1 MEAEVVM
8 AVPMVKRLLTVDEY
22 ERLAEEGFLVQ
33 RVELIHG
40 EIIESTARGHRRRL
54 LTIDEYHQMVEAG
67 ILSEDERVE
76 LIQGEMVEMTPIGS
90 RHIACLV
97 NLITLFA
104 RLIPR
109 VQLSPQSSLQLGEPH
124 TELQPDLVLL
134 QPRDDLATNPPKAAD
149 ALLVI
154 EIAETSLMYD
164 RDVKVPLYAKSGIPE
179 VWLIDLNS
187 GSISSYRRPSSSGYL
202 ETLRYRR
209 GDTIS
214 PEAFPDEGFPVD
226 EILA

>member
-1 MEAEVVM
+1 L
-8 AVPMVKRLLTVDEY
+8 AV
-22 ERLAEEGFLVQ
+22 AFQ
-33 RVELIHG
+33 
-40 EIIESTARGHRRRL
+40 RRL
-54 LTIDEYHQMVEAG
+54 LTIEDFHQMVATG

-76 LIQGEMVEMTPIGS
+76 LIRGEMIEMTPIGS

-97 NLITLFA
+97 NLITLFS

-109 VQLSPQSSLQLGEPH
+109 VQLSPQSPLQLGEPL
-124 TELQPDLVLL
+124 TEPQPDLVLL
-134 QPRDDLATNPPKAAD
+134 QPRDDLATNPPQAGD

-154 EIAETSLMYD
+154 EIAETSLVYD
-164 RDVKVPLYAKSGIPE
+164 REVKIPLYVEAGISE

-187 GSISSYRRPSSSGYL
+187 NSIVSYRRPSSTGYL
-202 ETLRYRR
+202 ETRRYQR

-214 PEAFPDEGFPVD
+214 PEAFPDEVFSVD